1 MLQLN
6 EQVLERENR
15 MKIESTKTADL
26 KPVTKWVG
34 GKRQLLP
41 FLHELK
47 PKRFE
52 KYFEPFIGGG
62 AFLFSLAPEQALIN
76 DANESLIDMYQ
87 TVKDNPNELLTL
99 LKYHEE
105 NNSKEY
111 YLDLRAADR
120 DGRLQNMSI
129 IERSARLLY
138 MLRVDFNGL
147 YRVNSKG
154 QFNVP
159 YGSYKNPK
167 IANTENIMAVSNYFN
182 SYDIEFSNQ
191 DFADSLANTQK
202 NDFVYLDPPYIP
214 LSSTSDFTSYTVD
227 GFTLDDQKRLRDK
240 FFDLDRQGVFVMLSN
255 SDTPLT
261 RELYQEANIH
271 EVLASRNIN
280 SNSTKRGKIGE
291 LIITNY

>member
-47 PKRFE
+47 PKKFE

-62 AFLFSLAPEQALIN
+62 AFLFSLAPNRALIN

-111 YLDLRAADR
+111 YLDLRGADR
-120 DGRLQNMSI
+120 DGRLQNMNI

-191 DFADSLANTQK
+191 DFADSLVNAQK

-240 FFDLDRQGVFVMLSN
+240 FFDLDSRGVFVMLSN

>member
-1 MLQLN
+1 MN
-6 EQVLERENR
+6 V
-15 MKIESTKTADL
+15 ESTKTADL

-47 PKRFE
+47 PQKFE
-52 KYFEPFIGGG
+52 KYFESFVGGG
-62 AFLFSLAPEQALIN
+62 AFLFSLAPERALIN
-76 DANESLIDMYQ
+76 DANGSLIDMYQ
-87 TVKDNPNELLTL
+87 TVKDNPKELLNL
-99 LKYHEE
+99 LDYHEQ
-105 NNSKEY
+105 NNSKEH
-111 YLDLRAADR
+111 YLDVRSTDR
-120 DGRLQNMSI
+120 DGRLENMNI
-129 IERSARLLY
+129 IEKSARLLY

-167 IANTENIMAVSNYFN
+167 IANVENIMAVSHYFN
-182 SYDIEFSNQ
+182 TYDINFSNQ
-191 DFADSLANTQK
+191 DFADSLNGAQK

-227 GFTLDDQKRLRDK
+227 GFTLDDQKRLRNK
-240 FFDLDRQGVFVMLSN
+240 FFDLDRQGTFVMLSN

-261 RELYQEANIH
+261 RELYQGANIH
-271 EVLASRNIN
+271 EVQASRNIN
-280 SNSTKRGKIGE
+280 SNSAKRGKIGE